1 MELKE
6 YLKGIAD
13 DYHKNQDICE
23 INLINKALEA
33 AAKKGHYHL
42 NYPLTCVTIEDDI
55 IRYYKERN
63 IAVDTIITDDY
74 GLTLY
79 IDWS

>member
-6 YLKGIAD
+6 YLKNIAD
-13 DYHKNQDICE
+13 DYHKNQDTCE
-23 INLINKALEA
+23 INLINKALVA
-33 AAKKGHYHL
+33 AAEKGHYHL

-55 IRYYKERN
+55 IRYYRERN

-74 GLTLY
+74 GLTLH